1 MQLTNQIIMEFFGND
16 QVIEEMIRNVTEYNE
31 EKESDY
37 DSDDESDYEED
48 DSEGEEESEEDEES
62 EDESDVEDEEEER
75 HQRYR
80 AEAQAI
86 ENELNDLPELVSDSD
101 SVSDT
106 DILEDV
112 EDELPV
118 GPPVLR
124 RESAVDYLLSLN
136 PPVLRREVTSDY
148 LTPDRMPRVSTPNA
162 PRAERRA
169 LRDITNIRP
178 RRLAFN

>member
-1 MQLTNQIIMEFFGND
+1 
-16 QVIEEMIRNVTEYNE
+16 MIRNVTEYDE

-37 DSDDESDYEED
+37 DSDDESNY
-48 DSEGEEESEEDEES
+48 
-62 EDESDVEDEEEER
+62 EDESEVEDEEEER

-80 AEAQAI
+80 AEARDM
-86 ENELNDLPELVSDSD
+86 ENELNDLPDLVSDSD

-118 GPPVLR
+118 DTPVLR

-162 PRAERRA
+162 PRSERRA

>member
-1 MQLTNQIIMEFFGND
+1 MQLTNQMIMEFFSNE
-16 QVIEEMIRNVTEYNE
+16 QVIEEMIRNVMEYDE

-37 DSDDESDYEED
+37 DSDDESNYEDESEVED
-48 DSEGEEESEEDEES
+48 DSEEDDESE
-62 EDESDVEDEEEER
+62 VEDEDEER

-80 AEAQAI
+80 AEAQDM
-86 ENELNDLPELVSDSD
+86 ENELNDLPDLVSDSD

-106 DILEDV
+106 DILEDL

-124 RESAVDYLLSLN
+124 REVTTDYLS
-136 PPVLRREVTSDY
+136 
-148 LTPDRMPRVSTPNA
+148 PDRMPRVSTPNA

-169 LRDITNIRP
+169 LRDISNIRP